1 MQVNENSLSAMHAA
15 GTSPLQVRPGPMPAI
30 RSTESS
36 SDLSQTAS
44 DVVPPEEIDEGQEI
58 QDRDANEKFL
68 LQRRAAKNQE
78 SLRPTDQ
85 GTANEASPV
94 EKIEMVD
101 FQPPPTFE
109 AWG

>member
-1 MQVNENSLSAMHAA
+1 
-15 GTSPLQVRPGPMPAI
+15 MPSI
-30 RSTESS
+30 RSTESNS
-36 SDLSQTAS
+36 NLPPAAS
-44 DVVPPEEIDEGQEI
+44 DVQPTDEIDEGEEI

-78 SLRPTDQ
+78 PLRPTDQ
-85 GTANEASPV
+85 GTANEASLI